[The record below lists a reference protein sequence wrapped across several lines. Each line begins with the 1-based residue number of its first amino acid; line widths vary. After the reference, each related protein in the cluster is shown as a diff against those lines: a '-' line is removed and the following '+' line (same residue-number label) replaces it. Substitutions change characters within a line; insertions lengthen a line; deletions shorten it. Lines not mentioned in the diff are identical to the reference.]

1 MSFSI
6 HIPDHILFEDEY
18 MVAIHKPAGLMV
30 EPDRNG
36 HKNLL
41 QQVQQFYR
49 KKVGKGKELYVQ
61 HVHRLDRPT
70 SGIVLFAKKKSILKL
85 LSEQFAQRVVTK
97 KYQALTE
104 KKELITSATLNQF
117 LFKDKKNMKAVI
129 TAADFPETEAVSL
142 TYQLSEY
149 KNDFWLWDIH
159 LHTGKYHQI
168 RAQLSS
174 QDAPIIGDHYY
185 GSTIEYGE
193 SKIALHAYQ
202 LTIVHPIQEK
212 EITFQAE
219 ATWLI

>member
-1 MSFSI
+1 
-6 HIPDHILFEDEY
+6 
-18 MVAIHKPAGLMV
+18 
-30 EPDRNG
+30 
-36 HKNLL
+36 
-41 QQVQQFYR
+41 
-49 KKVGKGKELYVQ
+49 
-61 HVHRLDRPT
+61 
-70 SGIVLFAKKKSILKL
+70 
-85 LSEQFAQRVVTK
+85 
-97 KYQALTE
+97 
-104 KKELITSATLNQF
+104 
-117 LFKDKKNMKAVI
+117 MKAVI